1 MRAEFMSSVVR
12 KSPSAGPHKSFID
25 SFYCRFSR
33 RSLVELYVQKSH
45 RKKKKESKSPLQ
57 FAEQALTNHFN
68 EQTGT

>member
-1 MRAEFMSSVVR
+1 MSLVVR
-12 KSPSAGPHKSFID
+12 KRPRAGPHKSSID

-33 RSLVELYVQKSH
+33 RSLVELYVQKSNRE
-45 RKKKKESKSPLQ
+45 RKKKKKSKSPLQ